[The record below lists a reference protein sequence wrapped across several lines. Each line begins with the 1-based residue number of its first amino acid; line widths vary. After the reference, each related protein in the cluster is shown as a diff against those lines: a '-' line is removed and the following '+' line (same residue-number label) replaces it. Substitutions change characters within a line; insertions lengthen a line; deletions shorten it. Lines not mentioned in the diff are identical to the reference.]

1 MSSGFAANALSTSSK
16 ARECSCS
23 GFASASG
30 RPQHLRYLCPIFQ
43 QCWQSSY
50 HHESSSGQCCK
61 CCRSFFL
68 FRQLLFLFFCFGAFW
83 PSNLF
88 LGRVVGLHL
97 SFWLWS
103 FRWAWHSQHW
113 ATACNC
119 LRPRISTEKGRIF
132 VRLIHCAWFARCSF
146 QEICHLLHHTG
157 LQIDGVEEMRLWLRQ
172 NPFWMNYIFHYSP
185 AKPRRIMQLGRNL
198 KLNGHRRP
206 QTKMTRRNSGTVR
219 LVNVSVTTYACQ
231 KCQKL
236 FLHKCSGAMWGAS
249 VDSLEL
255 LPASWNDRFVTRMHI
270 SLLKGVK
277 KWAATSKSDF
287 ATTRLSLSH
296 VQLVLFLD
304 ALVPEAIATHHHAGR
319 VWAKPP

>member
-1 MSSGFAANALSTSSK
+1 MSSGFALSTSSR
-16 ARECSCS
+16 ARESSCS
-23 GFASASG
+23 G
-30 RPQHLRYLCPIFQ
+30 RPKHLRYLCPIFQ
-43 QCWQSSY
+43 QCRQSSY
-50 HHESSSGQCCK
+50 HHESSSCCQ

-68 FRQLLFLFFCFGAFW
+68 FRQLLFLFFCFGVFW

-119 LRPRISTEKGRIF
+119 LRPRISTEKGRTF

-185 AKPRRIMQLGRNL
+185 AKPRRIMQFGRNL

-219 LVNVSVTTYACQ
+219 LVTGKCLGDNVCMSEMSETFSAQV
-231 KCQKL
+231 
-236 FLHKCSGAMWGAS
+236 
-249 VDSLEL
+249 
-255 LPASWNDRFVTRMHI
+255 
-270 SLLKGVK
+270 
-277 KWAATSKSDF
+277 
-287 ATTRLSLSH
+287 
-296 VQLVLFLD
+296 
-304 ALVPEAIATHHHAGR
+304 
-319 VWAKPP
+319 